1 MAEWGVKG
9 LGKSCEQCRSLL
21 DPSGFEKGARVK
33 VVLDCE
39 NCPVSKARPLPE
51 NENIIILYEALP
63 RNYDGITGRRIVTA
77 SDIKFILELYE
88 VPRELWSEYYHKLL
102 FFHEQVLLAVSRE
115 EERKTK
121 IKKQMTWKRIE
132 PSSGVGGEKMAKK
145 RG

>member
-21 DPSGFEKGARVK
+21 DLSGFEKGARVR

-39 NCPVSKARPLPE
+39 NCPVMKARPLPE
-51 NENIIILYEALP
+51 NENIVILYNALP
-63 RNYDGITGRRIVTA
+63 KNYDGFSGQRIVTA

-88 VPRELWSEYYHKLL
+88 VPKELWSEYYHKLL
-102 FFHEQVLLAVSRE
+102 FFHEQVLIALSRE
-115 EERKTK
+115 KKRKEEM
-121 IKKQMTWKRIE
+121 KKHGTWKRLE
-132 PSSGVGGEKMAKK
+132 PSPGTGGEKMVKK